1 MGVLDGQVGVVV
13 GGGLGI
19 GRGIAQELGAAGA
32 HVTVA
37 ARRANHLRD
46 TVALIE
52 GAGGSASAVPTDVT
66 DLDQVASLMSQTVA
80 DQGKIDLLVN
90 NAGRFYSIGPTWQAD
105 PDNWWRDMTVNV
117 YGTFLSCRAAIPHMI
132 ERRSGKIINLGGGG
146 ARTAFPYGN
155 AYGTSKAAL
164 VRFSETLHEEVKEH
178 GIDVYTISPGLVR
191 TEMTQFQLDSPEGKE
206 WMPRISERFAAGQD
220 VPPSKAG
227 TLCVFLASTKGD
239 RLGGRFLQAIDD
251 YEGIA
256 GQVNEVIDQ
265 DLYTLRRNE
274 LPN

>member
-1 MGVLDGQVGVVV
+1 MGVLDGQAAVVI

-37 ARRANHLRD
+37 ARRENHLRD

-52 GAGGSASAVPTDVT
+52 AAGGSADAAPTDVT
-66 DLDQVASLMSQTVA
+66 DLDQVASLMSRTVA
-80 DQGKIDLLVN
+80 DHGKIDLLVN
-90 NAGRFYSIGPTWQAD
+90 NAGRFYSIAPTWQAD

-117 YGTFLSCRAAIPHMI
+117 YGTFLACRAAIPHMI
-132 ERRSGKIINLGGGG
+132 ERRSGRIINLGGGG

-164 VRFSETLHEEVKEH
+164 VRFSETLHEEVKEY
-178 GIDVYTISPGLVR
+178 GINVFIISPGLVR
-191 TEMTQFQLDSPEGKE
+191 TEMTQFQLDSPEGKK
-206 WMPRISERFAAGQD
+206 WMPRIAKMFAAGRD

-227 TLCVFLASTKGD
+227 KLCVFLASAKGD
-239 RLGGRFLQAIDD
+239 RLGGRFIQAIDD
-251 YEGIA
+251 YERIA
-256 GQVNEVIDQ
+256 GRASAVIEQ

>member
-1 MGVLDGQVGVVV
+1 MGVLDGQVAVVV

-37 ARRANHLRD
+37 ARRENHLRE
-46 TVALIE
+46 TVELIE
-52 GAGGSASAVPTDVT
+52 GAGGRARAVTTDVT
-66 DLDQVASLMSQTVA
+66 DFEQTAALMSQTVA

-90 NAGRFYSIGPTWQAD
+90 NAGRFYSIGPTWEAD
-105 PDNWWRDMTVNV
+105 PANWWRDMTVNI

-132 ERRSGKIINLGGGG
+132 KRRSGRIINLGGGG
-146 ARTAFPYGN
+146 SRTAFPYGN

-164 VRFSETLHEEVKEH
+164 VRFSETLHAEVQEY
-178 GIDVYTISPGLVR
+178 GINVFTISPGLVR
-191 TEMTQFQLDSPEGKE
+191 TEMTQFQLDSPEGQK
-206 WMPRISERFAAGQD
+206 WMPRIAKMFAEGRD

-227 TLCVFLASTKGD
+227 KLCVFLASSQGD
-239 RLGGRFLQAIDD
+239 QLGGRFVQAIDD
-251 YEGIA
+251 YERIA
-256 GQVNEVIDQ
+256 GQAAAVIDQ